1 MAIGDGHARPAA
13 NQLSVSATQKSESLC
28 VMMAWVSVMI
38 TSPSVEN
45 SLSCLVRCTISS
57 RLSFGLLG
65 ALSIASS
72 KFISVNVG
80 MLAFVSG
87 AGMSMSKSV
96 GSGNASAMISGT
108 LGVLG
113 IVVGCGALNADVWI
127 RPMLLRARINAKR
140 NSAGMSSGSSAGAPT
155 SSGLSAGVS
164 DSGDGSGSGAGG
176 GAGFRNAGILILGN
190 GIVISGFL
198 VRIIKVVVA
207 M

>member
-96 GSGNASAMISGT
+96 GSGNASAMISGA

-140 NSAGMSSGSSAGAPT
+140 NSAGMSSGSSAGAST

>member
-80 MLAFVSG
+80 MLASVSG

-96 GSGNASAMISGT
+96 GSGNASAMISGA

-140 NSAGMSSGSSAGAPT
+140 NSAGMSSGSSAGAST
-155 SSGLSAGVS
+155 SSGPSAGVS
-164 DSGDGSGSGAGG
+164 DSGDGSGAGG